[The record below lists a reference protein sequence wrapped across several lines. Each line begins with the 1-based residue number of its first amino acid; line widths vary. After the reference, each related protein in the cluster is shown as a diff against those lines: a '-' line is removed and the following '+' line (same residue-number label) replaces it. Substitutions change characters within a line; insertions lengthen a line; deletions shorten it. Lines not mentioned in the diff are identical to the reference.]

1 MHKKCMH
8 VSFFHYVTLVWI
20 IITHKYQFDDVG
32 QPLPP
37 PFPVGSI
44 LSKIYLHIYLRI
56 VATYCRASVRLE
68 NVVLDLVKPHLYI
81 TVSLPIIYKVVDE
94 FINIKR
100 MSRKSIDMQ
109 LQYFADCLDTYNYVI
124 WFWMIITESRFVK
137 LNNLIMLVS
146 FLQFRTYPNCMQGF
160 PLRSWRWI
168 GCFCRCCGRTDT
180 AWTNGPPFLPNWHS
194 IAVWI
199 IIHLQ
204 IYNDHKMQSWRQKL

>member
-1 MHKKCMH
+1 MGVFNFLMLKGNTTFFGGKKGGGSKNSKMSEGTSGPSHNPSSALRYSMWSEMHKKCMH

-32 QPLPP
+32 QPLPPP

-109 LQYFADCLDTYNYVI
+109 LQYFADCLDTYMWYDFE
-124 WFWMIITESRFVK
+124 W
-137 LNNLIMLVS
+137 L
-146 FLQFRTYPNCMQGF
+146 
-160 PLRSWRWI
+160 
-168 GCFCRCCGRTDT
+168 
-180 AWTNGPPFLPNWHS
+180 
-194 IAVWI
+194 
-199 IIHLQ
+199 
-204 IYNDHKMQSWRQKL
+204 